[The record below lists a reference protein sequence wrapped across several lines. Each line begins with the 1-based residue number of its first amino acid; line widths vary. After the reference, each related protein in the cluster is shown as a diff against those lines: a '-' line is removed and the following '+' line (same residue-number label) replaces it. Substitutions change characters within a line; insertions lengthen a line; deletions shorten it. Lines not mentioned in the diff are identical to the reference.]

1 MTGKLEGPSAIKVYT
16 MKELRE
22 ATGVPSTTVHFY
34 LRNGLLPRPQK
45 TSASRSLYT
54 EEHLNILKKIN
65 ELKSAGLSL
74 SQIEDR
80 VRDMVAAA
88 NRSKVDVIGQERER
102 VRNRILAVAVKEFGS
117 KGYKKT
123 HVNDIIR
130 TLHITP
136 SLLYS
141 YFSSKRVLLLECVRV
156 LTNWS
161 LKYVDSKQATTDDP
175 ARRILWLIFG
185 HANVF
190 KLGSAGL
197 SLARVEGAQ
206 NDKEL
211 HKPLQEVFDSII
223 EHYVREFGQDSA
235 QPGTQGSLVPDELLA
250 HSLFGAYEQTM
261 FRMQADKKFT
271 RRDTMLTH
279 LWLFLAVQ
287 AARNGEIDIDSRLKK
302 YEDLVGE
309 LANDMPPLPPQLE
322 DRSSRRASAG
332 RET

>member
-1 MTGKLEGPSAIKVYT
+1 MTGKTKESSTVKVYT

-22 ATGVPSTTVHFY
+22 ATGAPSTTIHFY

-54 EEHLNILKKIN
+54 EEHVSILNKIN
-65 ELKSAGLSL
+65 EFKGAGLSL
-74 SQIEDR
+74 SQIEDE
-80 VRDMVAAA
+80 VRDVVAAA

-102 VRNRILAVAVKEFGS
+102 VRNRILAVAVREFGS

-130 TLHITP
+130 KLHITP
-136 SLLYS
+136 SLLYG
-141 YFSSKRVLLLECVRV
+141 YFSSKRVLLLECVKV

-161 LKYVDSKQATTDDP
+161 LKYVDDKQATTTDP
-175 ARRILWLIFG
+175 ARRILWLVFG

-211 HKPLQEVFDSII
+211 HKPLQELFDSII
-223 EHYVREFGQDSA
+223 EHYVREFGQKPTRPD
-235 QPGTQGSLVPDELLA
+235 GDDDLVSDELLA

-261 FRMQADKKFT
+261 FRMQADKKYT
-271 RRDTMLTH
+271 RKDTMLTH

-287 AARNGEIDIDSRLKK
+287 AARNGEIDINSRLKE
-302 YEDLVGE
+302 YEGIVGE
-309 LANDMPPLPPQLE
+309 LANDMPPLPPQLQE
-322 DRSSRRASAG
+322 
-332 RET
+332 